1 MSKRSHESATQGE
14 SREERWLR
22 KLKLYEEKL
31 SAKRSRLAENQ
42 QILPPVEGEVQ
53 IEEHPEYNEGILA
66 GSQQPTHIEVVLP
79 ADTERTAPI
88 DTEAAEFS
96 EMTET
101 TACTSPNC
109 TTCYVIEE
117 NMDVS
122 DYDPDLL
129 RELGDEEADP
139 AEFGDDL
146 QADVAA
152 RFQRILQDGLN
163 KEEKDGLIKK
173 CSYPKNVPLAKSP
186 TLNPEISVN
195 LAEACKLRDK
205 RLLSKQDQLGK
216 ALSALGNAFTNLL
229 KKTPDIPDVIRT
241 LNDAGKLLADSHY
254 AETDTRRSVLIP
266 LIDKSLADPFKDRK
280 RDTFLFG
287 EKLGD
292 LVKDSQGIKKTGQ
305 FIHPAPSTS
314 SNLNARGPLSRGNRQ
329 QRGGQSYHPRA
340 GGPRN
345 VPMGPPYQNRRRAA
359 QYTAQ
364 QQPPARRHVAPP
376 PGPPAPARRAPP
388 PPYRPSTSRRA

>member
-66 GSQQPTHIEVVLP
+66 GSQQPAHIEVVLP

-173 CSYPKNVPLAKSP
+173 YPYPKNVPLAKSP

-216 ALSALGNAFTNLL
+216 TLSALGKAL
-229 KKTPDIPDVIRT
+229 TPPT
-241 LNDAGKLLADSHY
+241 
-254 AETDTRRSVLIP
+254 
-266 LIDKSLADPFKDRK
+266 
-280 RDTFLFG
+280 
-287 EKLGD
+287 
-292 LVKDSQGIKKTGQ
+292 
-305 FIHPAPSTS
+305 
-314 SNLNARGPLSRGNRQ
+314 
-329 QRGGQSYHPRA
+329 
-340 GGPRN
+340 
-345 VPMGPPYQNRRRAA
+345 
-359 QYTAQ
+359 
-364 QQPPARRHVAPP
+364 
-376 PGPPAPARRAPP
+376 
-388 PPYRPSTSRRA
+388 

>member
-1 MSKRSHESATQGE
+1 MGFYGKKYLFEFFFFR
-14 SREERWLR
+14 
-22 KLKLYEEKL
+22 
-31 SAKRSRLAENQ
+31 
-42 QILPPVEGEVQ
+42 IP
-53 IEEHPEYNEGILA
+53 EHPEYNEGILA

-173 CSYPKNVPLAKSP
+173 YPYPKNVPLAKSP

-216 ALSALGNAFTNLL
+216 TLSALGKALTNLL